1 MSFLNLACDV
11 HSRQKPNKLKEQAF
25 LAGVSAPDIVE
36 AILVGRQPAEIT
48 LAGLTGP
55 VAIASAGPHERPCCL
70 HAGQ

>member
-48 LAGLTGP
+48 LAADGT